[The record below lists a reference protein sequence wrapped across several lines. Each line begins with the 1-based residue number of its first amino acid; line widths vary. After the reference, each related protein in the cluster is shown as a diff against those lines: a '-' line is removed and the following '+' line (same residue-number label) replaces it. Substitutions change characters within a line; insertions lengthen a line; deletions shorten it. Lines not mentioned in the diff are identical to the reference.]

1 MILRPTALLL
11 RRAAR
16 RAAVT
21 RRPLAVLTPTRQST
35 PLGAAAA
42 LRRPTQGSP
51 GAAAPFSTRPA
62 LPTPGAR
69 APCST
74 RATARA
80 FSTQPAAAAEAAAPT
95 PTKKKRR
102 ALPAALSITPAA
114 AVRINDLCTSKPEV
128 LGVLL
133 GVKRRGCNGM
143 SYTLNYAEE
152 VPPKDHERIEADGA
166 IVWVEPP
173 ALFHIVGTVMDFEE
187 SALETGF
194 TFTNP
199 NEKGRCGCGESFNV

>member
-1 MILRPTALLL
+1 MFARTAVL
-11 RRAAR
+11 AAR
-16 RAAVT
+16 RSAPPMTSGPCGAGQRGAGRRRAVQHEASAPDNT
-21 RRPLAVLTPTRQST
+21 RHC
-35 PLGAAAA
+35 GAG
-42 LRRPTQGSP
+42 RSP
-51 GAAAPFSTRPA
+51 GSRAPFSARLAERAFSTRPA
-62 LPTPGAR
+62 PA
-69 APCST
+69 
-74 RATARA
+74 ATA
-80 FSTQPAAAAEAAAPT
+80 PPT
-95 PTKKKRR
+95 TKKKRR
-102 ALPAALSITPAA
+102 ALPAPLTITPAA
-114 AVRINDLCTSKPEV
+114 AERINDLCASKPEV

-152 VPPKDHERIEADGA
+152 PPPSDHEKVEADGA
-166 IVWVEPP
+166 TVWVEPP

>member
-1 MILRPTALLL
+1 MFARTAALAVRRSAPPL
-11 RRAAR
+11 RRLA
-16 RAAVT
+16 AAVPGGAAPFSP
-21 RRPLAVLTPTRQST
+21 RSALATP
-35 PLGAAAA
+35 AAAA
-42 LRRPTQGSP
+42 LGSP
-51 GAAAPFSTRPA
+51 GARAPFSTRLA
-62 LPTPGAR
+62 E
-69 APCST
+69 
-74 RATARA
+74 RA
-80 FSTQPAAAAEAAAPT
+80 FSTRPAPAATAPPT
-95 PTKKKRR
+95 TKKKRR
-102 ALPAALSITPAA
+102 ALPAPLTITPAA
-114 AVRINDLCTSKPEV
+114 AERINDLCASKPEV

-152 VPPKDHERIEADGA
+152 PPPSDHEKVEADGA
-166 IVWVEPP
+166 TVWVEPP

>member
-1 MILRPTALLL
+1 MFGRAAAL
-11 RRAAR
+11 AAR
-16 RAAVT
+16 RSAPPMRRLAPAALVNAA
-21 RRPLAVLTPTRQST
+21 PG
-35 PLGAAAA
+35 GAAPFSTR
-42 LRRPTQGSP
+42 LGSP
-51 GAAAPFSTRPA
+51 GARAPFSTRPA
-62 LPTPGAR
+62 A
-69 APCST
+69 
-74 RATARA
+74 ATA
-80 FSTQPAAAAEAAAPT
+80 AP
-95 PTKKKRR
+95 PTSKTKRGR
-102 ALPAALSITPAA
+102 ALPAPLTITPAA
-114 AVRINDLCTSKPEV
+114 AERINYLCASKPEV

-152 VPPKDHERIEADGA
+152 PPPSDHEKVEADGA
-166 IVWVEPP
+166 TVWVEPP

>member
-1 MILRPTALLL
+1 MFARTAALAVRRSAPPL
-11 RRAAR
+11 RRLA
-16 RAAVT
+16 AAV
-21 RRPLAVLTPTRQST
+21 
-35 PLGAAAA
+35 
-42 LRRPTQGSP
+42 P
-51 GAAAPFSTRPA
+51 GAASFSTRPA
-62 LPTPGAR
+62 LPTPATAALGSPGAR
-69 APCST
+69 APFSA
-74 RATARA
+74 RLAERA
-80 FSTQPAAAAEAAAPT
+80 FSTRPAPAAAAPPT
-95 PTKKKRR
+95 TKKKRR
-102 ALPAALSITPAA
+102 ALPAPLTITPAA
-114 AVRINDLCTSKPEV
+114 AERINDLCASKPEV

-152 VPPKDHERIEADGA
+152 PPPSDHEKVEADGA
-166 IVWVEPP
+166 TVWVEPP

>member
-1 MILRPTALLL
+1 MFGRAAVL
-11 RRAAR
+11 AAR
-16 RAAVT
+16 RSAPPVRRLAPAALVNAA
-21 RRPLAVLTPTRQST
+21 PG
-35 PLGAAAA
+35 GAAAQFSTRSA
-42 LRRPTQGSP
+42 LATPAAAVLGSP
-51 GAAAPFSTRPA
+51 GARAPFSTRLA
-62 LPTPGAR
+62 E
-69 APCST
+69 
-74 RATARA
+74 RA
-80 FSTQPAAAAEAAAPT
+80 FSTRPATAATAPPT
-95 PTKKKRR
+95 TKKKRR
-102 ALPAALSITPAA
+102 ALPAPLTITPAA
-114 AVRINDLCTSKPEV
+114 AERINDLCASKPEV

-152 VPPKDHERIEADGA
+152 PPPKDHEKVEADGA
-166 IVWVEPP
+166 TVWVEPP

>member
-1 MILRPTALLL
+1 MFARTAALAFRRSAPPL
-11 RRAAR
+11 RRLA
-16 RAAVT
+16 AAVPGGAAPF
-21 RRPLAVLTPTRQST
+21 RSRSALATP
-35 PLGAAAA
+35 AAAA
-42 LRRPTQGSP
+42 LGSP
-51 GAAAPFSTRPA
+51 GARAPFSTRLA
-62 LPTPGAR
+62 E
-69 APCST
+69 
-74 RATARA
+74 RA
-80 FSTQPAAAAEAAAPT
+80 FSTRPAPATTAPPT
-95 PTKKKRR
+95 TKKKRR
-102 ALPAALSITPAA
+102 ALPAPLTITPAA
-114 AVRINDLCTSKPEV
+114 AERINDLCASKPEV

-152 VPPKDHERIEADGA
+152 PPPKDHEKVEADGA
-166 IVWVEPP
+166 TVWVEPP

>member
-1 MILRPTALLL
+1 MFARTAAL
-11 RRAAR
+11 AAR
-16 RAAVT
+16 RAAPPM
-21 RRPLAVLTPTRQST
+21 RRLAP
-35 PLGAAAA
+35 AA
-42 LRRPTQGSP
+42 LANAAP
-51 GAAAPFSTRPA
+51 GGAAPFSTRPA
-62 LPTPGAR
+62 LPTPVTAALGSPGAR
-69 APCST
+69 APFSA
-74 RATARA
+74 RLAERA
-80 FSTQPAAAAEAAAPT
+80 FSTRPATAATAP
-95 PTKKKRR
+95 PTSKTKRGR
-102 ALPAALSITPAA
+102 ALPAPLTITPAA
-114 AVRINDLCTSKPEV
+114 AERINDLCASKPEV

-152 VPPKDHERIEADGA
+152 PPPSDHEKVEADGA
-166 IVWVEPP
+166 TVWVEPP

>member
-1 MILRPTALLL
+1 M
-11 RRAAR
+11 RR
-16 RAAVT
+16 
-21 RRPLAVLTPTRQST
+21 LAP
-35 PLGAAAA
+35 AA
-42 LRRPTQGSP
+42 LANAAP
-51 GAAAPFSTRPA
+51 GGAAPFSTR
-62 LPTPGAR
+62 LGSPGAR
-69 APCST
+69 APFSA
-74 RATARA
+74 RLAERA
-80 FSTQPAAAAEAAAPT
+80 FSTRPAPAATAPPT
-95 PTKKKRR
+95 TKKKRR
-102 ALPAALSITPAA
+102 ALPAPLTITPAA
-114 AVRINDLCTSKPEV
+114 AERINDLCASKPEV

-152 VPPKDHERIEADGA
+152 PPPSDHEKVEADGA
-166 IVWVEPP
+166 TVWVEPP

>member
-1 MILRPTALLL
+1 MFGRTAAL
-11 RRAAR
+11 AAR
-16 RAAVT
+16 HSAPPM
-21 RRPLAVLTPTRQST
+21 RRLAP
-35 PLGAAAA
+35 AA
-42 LRRPTQGSP
+42 LVNAAP
-51 GAAAPFSTRPA
+51 GGAAPFSTRPA
-62 LPTPGAR
+62 LPTTPVTAALGSPGAR
-69 APCST
+69 APFSA
-74 RATARA
+74 RLAERA
-80 FSTQPAAAAEAAAPT
+80 FSTRPAPAAAAPSA
-95 PTKKKRR
+95 TKKKRR
-102 ALPAALSITPAA
+102 ALPAPLTITPAA
-114 AVRINDLCTSKPEV
+114 AERINDLCASKPEV

-152 VPPKDHERIEADGA
+152 PPPKDHEKVEADGA
-166 IVWVEPP
+166 TVWVEPP

>member
-1 MILRPTALLL
+1 MFARTAALAVRRSAPPL
-11 RRAAR
+11 RRLA
-16 RAAVT
+16 AAV
-21 RRPLAVLTPTRQST
+21 PG
-35 PLGAAAA
+35 GAAPFSPRSALPTTPVTAA
-42 LRRPTQGSP
+42 LGSP
-51 GAAAPFSTRPA
+51 GARAPFSTRLA
-62 LPTPGAR
+62 E
-69 APCST
+69 
-74 RATARA
+74 RA
-80 FSTQPAAAAEAAAPT
+80 FSTRPAPAATAPPT
-95 PTKKKRR
+95 TKKKRR
-102 ALPAALSITPAA
+102 ALPAPLTITPAA
-114 AVRINDLCTSKPEV
+114 AERINDLCASKPEV

-152 VPPKDHERIEADGA
+152 PPPKDHEKVEADGA
-166 IVWVEPP
+166 TVWVEPP

>member
-1 MILRPTALLL
+1 M
-11 RRAAR
+11 RR
-16 RAAVT
+16 
-21 RRPLAVLTPTRQST
+21 
-35 PLGAAAA
+35 GAPAA
-42 LRRPTQGSP
+42 LVNAAP
-51 GAAAPFSTRPA
+51 GGAAPFSTRPA
-62 LPTPGAR
+62 LPTTPVTAALGSPGAR
-69 APCST
+69 APFST
-74 RATARA
+74 RPAPAATA
-80 FSTQPAAAAEAAAPT
+80 PPT
-95 PTKKKRR
+95 TKKKRR
-102 ALPAALSITPAA
+102 ALPAPLTITPAA
-114 AVRINDLCTSKPEV
+114 AERINDLCASKPEV

-152 VPPKDHERIEADGA
+152 PPPKDHEKVEADGA
-166 IVWVEPP
+166 TVWVEPP

>member
-1 MILRPTALLL
+1 MFARTAALAVRRSAPPL
-11 RRAAR
+11 RRLA
-16 RAAVT
+16 AAVPGGAAPF
-21 RRPLAVLTPTRQST
+21 RSRSALATP
-35 PLGAAAA
+35 AAAA
-42 LRRPTQGSP
+42 LGSP
-51 GAAAPFSTRPA
+51 GARAPFSARLAERAFSTRPA
-62 LPTPGAR
+62 PATTAPPT
-69 APCST
+69 
-74 RATARA
+74 
-80 FSTQPAAAAEAAAPT
+80 
-95 PTKKKRR
+95 TKKKRR
-102 ALPAALSITPAA
+102 ALPAPLTITPAA
-114 AVRINDLCTSKPEV
+114 AERINDLCASKPEV

-152 VPPKDHERIEADGA
+152 PPPSDHEKVEADGA
-166 IVWVEPP
+166 TVWVEPP

>member
-1 MILRPTALLL
+1 MFARTAALAL
-11 RRAAR
+11 RRSAPPLR
-16 RAAVT
+16 RLAAAVPGGT
-21 RRPLAVLTPTRQST
+21 APFSPRSALATP
-35 PLGAAAA
+35 PAAAA
-42 LRRPTQGSP
+42 LGSP
-51 GAAAPFSTRPA
+51 GARAPFSARLAERVFSTRPA
-62 LPTPGAR
+62 TA
-69 APCST
+69 
-74 RATARA
+74 ATA
-80 FSTQPAAAAEAAAPT
+80 PPT
-95 PTKKKRR
+95 SKKKRGR
-102 ALPAALSITPAA
+102 ALPAPLTITPAA
-114 AVRINDLCTSKPEV
+114 AERINDLCASKPEV

-152 VPPKDHERIEADGA
+152 PPPSDHEKVEADGA
-166 IVWVEPP
+166 TVWVEPP

>member
-1 MILRPTALLL
+1 M
-11 RRAAR
+11 RRVA
-16 RAAVT
+16 
-21 RRPLAVLTPTRQST
+21 P
-35 PLGAAAA
+35 AA
-42 LRRPTQGSP
+42 LVNAAPG

-62 LPTPGAR
+62 LPTPVTAARGSPGSR
-69 APCST
+69 APFSA
-74 RATARA
+74 RLAERA
-80 FSTQPAAAAEAAAPT
+80 FSTRPAPAATAPPT
-95 PTKKKRR
+95 TKKKRR
-102 ALPAALSITPAA
+102 ALPAPLTITPAA
-114 AVRINDLCTSKPEV
+114 AERINDLCASKPEV

-152 VPPKDHERIEADGA
+152 APPRDHEKVEADGA
-166 IVWVEPP
+166 TVWVEPP

>member
-1 MILRPTALLL
+1 MFARTAALAVRRSAPPL
-11 RRAAR
+11 RRLA
-16 RAAVT
+16 AAVPGGAAPF
-21 RRPLAVLTPTRQST
+21 RSRSALATP
-35 PLGAAAA
+35 AAAA
-42 LRRPTQGSP
+42 LGSP
-51 GAAAPFSTRPA
+51 GARAPFSRRPAAHAFSTRPA
-62 LPTPGAR
+62 
-69 APCST
+69 
-74 RATARA
+74 
-80 FSTQPAAAAEAAAPT
+80 AAAAAPPT
-95 PTKKKRR
+95 TKKKRR
-102 ALPAALSITPAA
+102 ALPAPLTITPAA
-114 AVRINDLCTSKPEV
+114 AERINDLCASKPEV

-152 VPPKDHERIEADGA
+152 PPPKDHERVEADGA
-166 IVWVEPP
+166 TVWVEPP

>member
-1 MILRPTALLL
+1 MFARTAALAVRRSAPPL
-11 RRAAR
+11 RRLALGNAA
-16 RAAVT
+16 
-21 RRPLAVLTPTRQST
+21 
-35 PLGAAAA
+35 
-42 LRRPTQGSP
+42 P
-51 GAAAPFSTRPA
+51 GAAAPFSTRSALATPA
-62 LPTPGAR
+62 AAALGSPGAR
-69 APCST
+69 APFSA
-74 RATARA
+74 RLAERA
-80 FSTQPAAAAEAAAPT
+80 FSTRPAPATTAPPT
-95 PTKKKRR
+95 TKKKRR
-102 ALPAALSITPAA
+102 ALPAPLTITPAA
-114 AVRINDLCTSKPEV
+114 AERINDLCASKPEV

-152 VPPKDHERIEADGA
+152 PPPSDHEKVEADGA
-166 IVWVEPP
+166 TVWVEPP

>member
-1 MILRPTALLL
+1 MRSAV
-11 RRAAR
+11 AR
-16 RAAVT
+16 RAI
-21 RRPLAVLTPTRQST
+21 PAVLATST
-35 PLGAAAA
+35 MCYVLIGVCHLCGPSGLVSRGFHGGGFWSHELWLWLLLSHWLAE
-42 LRRPTQGSP
+42 
-51 GAAAPFSTRPA
+51 
-62 LPTPGAR
+62 LPP
-69 APCST
+69 
-74 RATARA
+74 
-80 FSTQPAAAAEAAAPT
+80 
-95 PTKKKRR
+95 
-102 ALPAALSITPAA
+102 
-114 AVRINDLCTSKPEV
+114 V

-152 VPPKDHERIEADGA
+152 PPPSDHEKVEADGA
-166 IVWVEPP
+166 TVWVEPP

>member
-1 MILRPTALLL
+1 M
-11 RRAAR
+11 RRLAPAGLFNAA
-16 RAAVT
+16 
-21 RRPLAVLTPTRQST
+21 PG
-35 PLGAAAA
+35 GAAA
-42 LRRPTQGSP
+42 S
-51 GAAAPFSTRPA
+51 FSTRPA
-62 LPTPGAR
+62 LPTPATAALGPPGAR
-69 APCST
+69 APSSA
-74 RATARA
+74 RLAERA
-80 FSTQPAAAAEAAAPT
+80 FSTRPAPAATAP
-95 PTKKKRR
+95 PTAKKKRR
-102 ALPAALSITPAA
+102 ALPAPLTITPAA
-114 AVRINDLCTSKPEV
+114 AERINDLCASKPEV

-152 VPPKDHERIEADGA
+152 PPPKDHEKVEADGA
-166 IVWVEPP
+166 TVWVEPP

>member
-1 MILRPTALLL
+1 MFARTAAL
-11 RRAAR
+11 AAR
-16 RAAVT
+16 RSA
-21 RRPLAVLTPTRQST
+21 PP
-35 PLGAAAA
+35 
-42 LRRPTQGSP
+42 LRRLALGNAAP
-51 GAAAPFSTRPA
+51 GGAAPFSTR
-62 LPTPGAR
+62 LGSPGAR
-69 APCST
+69 APFST
-74 RATARA
+74 RLAERA
-80 FSTQPAAAAEAAAPT
+80 FSTRPAPATTAPPT
-95 PTKKKRR
+95 TKKKRR
-102 ALPAALSITPAA
+102 ALPAPLTITPAA
-114 AVRINDLCTSKPEV
+114 AERINDLCASKPEV

-152 VPPKDHERIEADGA
+152 PPPKDHEKVEADGA
-166 IVWVEPP
+166 TVWVEPP

>member
-1 MILRPTALLL
+1 MFPRAAAL
-11 RRAAR
+11 AAR
-16 RAAVT
+16 RAVARVA
-21 RRPLAVLTPTRQST
+21 P
-35 PLGAAAA
+35 AA
-42 LRRPTQGSP
+42 LAKAAP
-51 GAAAPFSTRPA
+51 GGGAPFSTRSALATPA
-62 LPTPGAR
+62 AAALGSPGAR
-69 APCST
+69 APFS
-74 RATARA
+74 ARLAA
-80 FSTQPAAAAEAAAPT
+80 FSTRPAAAAAVPPT
-95 PTKKKRR
+95 TKKKRR
-102 ALPAALSITPAA
+102 ALPAPLTITPAA
-114 AVRINDLCTSKPEV
+114 AERINDLCASKPEV

-152 VPPKDHERIEADGA
+152 TPPKDHERVEADGA
-166 IVWVEPP
+166 TVWVEPP